1 MFKLYIMAQKNETQ
15 NLKYQNYIAITNQL
29 LIIHDILHDFSPSS
43 NKARLSK
50 STNLIKQT
58 ILYVTDIKANALTG
72 GMPRTRRRRT
82 TQNIGRSFNGPHLS
96 RNEKNEIIEF
106 FTMNL
111 LPARLFKKIIEL
123 KGKTRDE
130 FMNKCFVYRQY
141 IKPLRAGI
149 MSRSARA
156 KYRLYTFS
164 IKLDEIKNITEEI
177 QKSYLNSFL
186 EIYNTNLSFSHRRSL
201 RIASQRPD
209 LDLVDL
215 FCIISNIRNNWSID
229 NYFMNS
235 KYPDKKGIEGNFI
248 TGVNFTNIP
257 SSILNKI
264 SNILISFVDNYD
276 ILISKILSSD
286 SGPILQDFTEEDYAH
301 VVMNPNAMFGG
312 QRGGAVIDDLVN
324 EFEKNLIKKE
334 EEIVKTKGKMK
345 EELKKQLYEAEQ
357 RKREEDRTAAK
368 ADSGSD
374 FSIED
379 WMAIMEEDFLASKK
393 KILDEVAK
401 EEEIINKKIEEELEK
416 ITDTETAAARRA
428 KMIQMGNKVE
438 SNAKRW
444 RKKVTALSLEEQVN
458 RPGSERGESKF
469 EAGMEFQRQMMENEL
484 RRQQQEEPA
493 KQQAKDSE
501 AKDGEARAR
510 EEKHVND
517 DEVKGE
523 AANDIIQ
530 QKMESQQELEKTRKE
545 IESSALEEG
554 IKMLEGMDEKRKIGN
569 VVNQILPNIK
579 LTDIHKRQL
588 IYNRQYNGLIHAFD
602 VLMSSYSQINDIDD
616 LILLNFVYVIKT
628 SFVVYK
634 NLQENEIDLMTIF
647 QQQEYKNMVFIGF
660 LLITLNAIQVGDYF
674 FNEKEDPFLITENFI
689 DIITNDLI
697 DAKLALKKTTVNVDD
712 EDYYSDDPDHDVHDS
727 KVENGQPKETKGGGM
742 SIIQKGGNVNDDII
756 EEANF
761 LVQPIIDQIIQS
773 TPPPQIQNAK
783 LDFYLRWLITSIG
796 LLTSFKSQ
804 FNQIY
809 EDDYKNLLKNALSDI
824 KTKIRAEA
832 IFNTGFSNI
841 FVNKSQNFIQMKNWI
856 NQIQGPLSTLNNKV
870 LGIPMAWNGNN
881 NFRVGSSLFNNNAFE
896 NLKKFIQPFNAQAD
910 LTATDNGVNYE
921 IDLELFVKF
930 PIRWIFLNAQ
940 QRGRALAGWRYFYDI
955 VSNYDQP
962 HNQNVFRNDPL
973 VIRMYTEIDGPQQPA
988 RRIRAKRVIA
998 RLLYEP
1004 MDTLIAQIKGFFT
1017 NSSSKSPPSYLGY
1030 RIDQRQKNL
1039 EKKRKQVLSM
1049 INLEVKKAEKQKRI
1063 DARRAAQEA
1072 KGRLTGDTQSF
1083 ADHLTQYIAIMGL
1096 DKMTAVFN
1104 EYFLNY
1110 KLSHD
1115 ALNYNDK
1122 PHYWAT
1128 IISRYC
1134 ISYDEWKLNLD
1145 AAVTR
1150 LRQTANVTDPFIIS
1164 TIKNMFPMG
1173 NHENA
1178 NSTQVDEFIQQYS
1191 TIDIGTQ
1198 LVRKICGLEL
1208 YCIAQAAG
1216 YFYEKKGQTSTHF
1229 ILNHRGS
1236 TLGNIVPGNGS
1247 LDERLRT
1254 GMEDILTNSYRGH
1267 NKATPFNS
1275 QAWNTPINW
1284 NEDGKLFSLNDVKE
1298 NMLIYGRTE
1307 DIWKS
1312 KGLVLNKFKLTQ
1324 SPLNTRY
1331 IINNAADLKNL
1342 IIPYQTQNMK
1352 TKFYP
1357 NTPAEKNRIFNDA
1370 NVNNICTTSSI
1381 VDKQPQ
1387 CTYNVAETK
1396 KNRLSLNTRFE
1407 LLPAQDLDNIS
1418 YIGNVINKHRINGED
1433 QNGMVVLYNIDL
1445 LWLDFNIHINKVI
1458 NIETGA
1464 DLKAPLVYENVLE
1477 AIRNYNDE
1485 NIPHP
1490 RVKSIKDFWA
1500 NKRNDDIFFNKILTN
1515 ILVKSQG
1522 DMIQEI
1528 NATFKYG
1535 AMENMEDWQ
1544 KDLTKSTPEEK
1555 DKYKMVTANPDLV
1568 TNALNPNPFRIG
1580 ISNDQPAG
1588 VRKVLYNLYSILGM
1602 TYNTANNRAHMNLNN
1617 ISGYFGGTNTFMLRA
1632 NPGSKKV
1639 DIGFSPAV
1647 KPRTAF
1653 VGGKRRKKTKR
1664 KRRKKKRTKRRN
1676 KRKKKTKRRRKKRK
1690 QTRRKR

>member
-1 MFKLYIMAQKNETQ
+1 MAQKNEPQ

-29 LIIHDILHDFSPSS
+29 LILHDILHDFSPSS

-58 ILYVTDIKANALTG
+58 ILHVTDIEANALTG
-72 GMPRTRRRRT
+72 GMPKSEKKKIKNT
-82 TQNIGRSFNGPHLS
+82 GRMYGKHLS
-96 RNEKNEIIEF
+96 ENEINQIVEF

-111 LPARLFKKIIEL
+111 LPARFFIEIIKMKK
-123 KGKTRDE
+123 RSRRE
-130 FMNKCFVYRQY
+130 FMNNCFVYRQY
-141 IKPLRAGI
+141 IKPPSTGI
-149 MSRSARA
+149 MSRSLRA
-156 KYRLYTFS
+156 KYRLYDFDITRYQ
-164 IKLDEIKNITEEI
+164 IKYI
-177 QKSYLNSFL
+177 QKKIHKSYLDSFL
-186 EIYNTNLSFSHRRSL
+186 EIYNTHLSFTSRRSL

-276 ILISKILSSD
+276 ILVSKILSSD
-286 SGPILQDFTEEDYAH
+286 NSTILQYFTEEDYAQE
-301 VVMNPNAMFGG
+301 VLNPNRGQGG
-312 QRGGAVIDDLVN
+312 GGREVKNVVSKH
-324 EFEKNLIKKE
+324 FETLKLMEKALEKERETLKKE
-334 EEIVKTKGKMK
+334 
-345 EELKKQLYEAEQ
+345 LS
-357 RKREEDRTAAK
+357 REEDTQNVSISGEVEPDESSSDVDK
-368 ADSGSD
+368 SISGSD
-374 FSIED
+374 FSIEE
-379 WMAIMEEDFLASKK
+379 WMIIMEEEFNKK
-393 KILDEVAK
+393 VREYIDEATQLSVEAEDKIDKMDDKKVSK
-401 EEEIINKKIEEELEK
+401 EEKNKYKELIK
-416 ITDTETAAARRA
+416 TNVA
-428 KMIQMGNKVE
+428 Q
-438 SNAKRW
+438 W
-444 RKKVTALSLEEQVN
+444 RNRVTALKTLEEQGAEPLKSRN
-458 RPGSERGESKF
+458 GASKF
-469 EAGMEFQRQMMENEL
+469 EAG
-484 RRQQQEEPA
+484 A
-493 KQQAKDSE
+493 
-501 AKDGEARAR
+501 
-510 EEKHVND
+510 EKTTITD
-517 DEVKGE
+517 TS
-523 AANDIIQ
+523 ANDIIQ
-530 QKMESQQELEKTRKE
+530 QKMESQQELEKMRKE
-545 IESSALEEG
+545 IESNILEEG
-554 IKMLEGMDEKRKIGN
+554 RKMLEGMDEKRKIGN

-616 LILLNFVYVIKT
+616 LILLNFVYVMKT

-634 NLQENEIDLMTIF
+634 NLQENEMDLMTIF
-647 QQQEYKNMVFIGF
+647 QQQEYKNMVFTGF

-674 FNEKEDPFLITENFI
+674 FNEKENPFLITENFI

-697 DAKLALKKTTVNVDD
+697 DDD
-712 EDYYSDDPDHDVHDS
+712 EDSYSDDSDEFEDDDDDRTTASENTES
-727 KVENGQPKETKGGGM
+727 KVEKDQLIETKGGGM
-742 SIIQKGGNVNDDII
+742 SIIQKGGDVKDDII

-761 LVQPIIDQIIQS
+761 LLQDHQ
-773 TPPPQIQNAK
+773 PPPQPLPQTQTQK
-783 LDFYLRWLITSIG
+783 LEFYFLWLNSRIN
-796 LLTSFKSQ
+796 LLDQFKSYL
-804 FNQIY
+804 NQIY
-809 EDDYKNLLKNALSDI
+809 EDGYKNLLKNAVSAI
-824 KTKIRAEA
+824 KIKHRAVV
-832 IFNTGFSNI
+832 IFNAGFRTI
-841 FVNKSQNFIQMKNWI
+841 FQNQNQRLMEIKDWI
-856 NQIQGPLSTLNNKV
+856 NQTPRPGNPLSSLNNKI

-881 NFRVGSSLFNNNAFE
+881 NFRVGSSLFNNNTFE

-910 LTATDNGVNYE
+910 LTAAEDNGENYE

-930 PIRWIFLNAQ
+930 PIRWIFLDNQ
-940 QRGRALAGWRYFYDI
+940 QRALALRGWGYFYDI
-955 VSNYDQP
+955 VSNYDRPLNPQD
-962 HNQNVFRNDPL
+962 NVFRNDPL
-973 VIRMYTEIDGPQQPA
+973 VVRMYTEIDGPQQPG

-1030 RIDQRQKNL
+1030 RIDQRHKNL
-1039 EKKRKQVLSM
+1039 EKKKKQVEG
-1049 INLEVKKAEKQKRI
+1049 IVNR
-1063 DARRAAQEA
+1063 DAREAAQRQRIAAREAARAA
-1072 KGRLTGDTQSF
+1072 KGQLTGDVQSF

-1104 EYFLNY
+1104 QYFLNY
-1110 KLSHD
+1110 KQSHD
-1115 ALNYNDK
+1115 ALNYNNK

-1134 ISYDEWKLNLD
+1134 ISYDEWKTNLD
-1145 AAVTR
+1145 AAVMR
-1150 LRQTANVTDPFIIS
+1150 LRQIVNVTDPYIIT
-1164 TIKNMFPMG
+1164 TIKKEFPMG

-1178 NSTQVDEFIQQYS
+1178 NSTQVDAFIQQYS

-1216 YFYEKKGQTSTHF
+1216 WVKSNSTTHF
-1229 ILNHRGS
+1229 RLNNRGS
-1236 TLGNIVPGNGS
+1236 TLGNIVPGSGS

-1254 GMEDILTNSYRGH
+1254 GMEDILTNNYRGH
-1267 NKATPFNS
+1267 NAATPFNY
-1275 QAWNTPINW
+1275 QAWNTRINW

-1312 KGLVLNKFKLTQ
+1312 NGLVSNKFKLTQ

-1331 IINNAADLKNL
+1331 IINNAADVKNL
-1342 IIPYQTQNMK
+1342 IIPYQSQNMK

-1357 NTPAEKNRIFNDA
+1357 NTSLEKNRIFNDA

-1387 CTYNVAETK
+1387 CTYNVAQTK

-1407 LLPAQDLDNIS
+1407 LLPVNDLDNIS

-1445 LWLDFNIHINKVI
+1445 LWRDFTIHINKVI

-1477 AIRNYNDE
+1477 AIRNYEDE
-1485 NIPHP
+1485 TPP
-1490 RVKSIKDFWA
+1490 PLSIKDFWV

-1528 NATFKYG
+1528 NSTFKYG

-1544 KDLTKSTPEEK
+1544 KDMTKSSPEEK

-1568 TNALNPNPFRIG
+1568 TDALSPNPFRIG

-1588 VRKVLYNLYSILGM
+1588 VRKVLYNLYSILGL
-1602 TYNTANNRAHMNLNN
+1602 TYNIANNRAHMNLNN

-1639 DIGFSPAV
+1639 DIGFHPTN
-1647 KPRTAF
+1647 KPNTAF

-1664 KRRKKKRTKRRN
+1664 RKRKKKRTKRKN
-1676 KRKKKTKRRRKKRK
+1676 KRKKKSRRRRKKRK
-1690 QTRRKR
+1690 QTRKKK